1 MHGNTV
7 RPNLVQ
13 RDEQVSKVF
22 EALEKAY
29 GIEIFYDTQTFD
41 TTAAASLKENP
52 RHVEM
57 SASFYANPWTDCIV
71 NQLDVV
77 FLSATE
83 VDLDFNVNCMT
94 DSNGVLM
101 GASGGHSDTA
111 AGAKLAVIVVPL
123 IRGRLPMIR
132 DKVQTVITPGESI
145 DVIVTER
152 GVAINPKRTDLL
164 EKLKDSNLPLYTIQ
178 ELQQMSYDLVGKPK
192 DIEVSQEDKDI
203 VAVVEYRDGSIID
216 LVRKPL

>member
-1 MHGNTV
+1 
-7 RPNLVQ
+7 
-13 RDEQVSKVF
+13 
-22 EALEKAY
+22 
-29 GIEIFYDTQTFD
+29 
-41 TTAAASLKENP
+41 
-52 RHVEM
+52 
-57 SASFYANPWTDCIV
+57 
-71 NQLDVV
+71 
-77 FLSATE
+77 
-83 VDLDFNVNCMT
+83 
-94 DSNGVLM
+94 
-101 GASGGHSDTA
+101 
-111 AGAKLAVIVVPL
+111 
-123 IRGRLPMIR
+123 MIR

-152 GVAINPKRTDLL
+152 GIAVNPKRTDLL

>member
-1 MHGNTV
+1 M
-7 RPNLVQ
+7 
-13 RDEQVSKVF
+13 
-22 EALEKAY
+22 
-29 GIEIFYDTQTFD
+29 
-41 TTAAASLKENP
+41 
-52 RHVEM
+52 
-57 SASFYANPWTDCIV
+57 
-71 NQLDVV
+71 

>member
-1 MHGNTV
+1 
-7 RPNLVQ
+7 
-13 RDEQVSKVF
+13 
-22 EALEKAY
+22 
-29 GIEIFYDTQTFD
+29 
-41 TTAAASLKENP
+41 
-52 RHVEM
+52 
-57 SASFYANPWTDCIV
+57 
-71 NQLDVV
+71 
-77 FLSATE
+77 
-83 VDLDFNVNCMT
+83 
-94 DSNGVLM
+94 
-101 GASGGHSDTA
+101 
-111 AGAKLAVIVVPL
+111 
-123 IRGRLPMIR
+123 MIR